1 MGTYWFLIQSRYTY
15 KTRKVCVSASSSY
28 SANAEI
34 RKCYPNYNVLQAL

>member
-34 RKCYPNYNVLQAL
+34 RRYYPNYNVLQAL